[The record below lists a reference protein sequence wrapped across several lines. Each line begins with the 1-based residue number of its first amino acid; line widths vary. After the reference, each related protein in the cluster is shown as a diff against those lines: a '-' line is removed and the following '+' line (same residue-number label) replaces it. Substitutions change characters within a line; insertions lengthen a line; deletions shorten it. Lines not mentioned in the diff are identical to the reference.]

1 MKYYLYVSDT
11 KIDMM
16 YAQIPHDT
24 KKQTSV
30 EFGVDLKV
38 IKASRKT
45 EKEIEEN
52 RFTRLDAIV
61 DYLETS
67 GSIGSL
73 DEPKEYVRAVMPMKF
88 APWGHRGR
96 VTHLGSSSPVDPSG
110 AAFVCFGGRT
120 HNRIVV
126 LWGSWK
132 HILGNNSQDAT
143 GQFSVSTSLATLA
156 MWDYLDNLDRWN
168 EGETTEEETYLAELR
183 KRADLWRA
191 MNTSAFKGSAKMN
204 ERSKLAWALALMV
217 TSELKGPQ
225 QDMEFLA
232 KQIHGPE
239 RDTRC
244 LLGTPLYVAIA
255 DWAESDGHRCKGS

>member
-1 MKYYLYVSDT
+1 MRYYLYVSDT

-24 KKQTSV
+24 RHQTSV
-30 EFGVDLKV
+30 EFGVDLKL

-61 DYLETS
+61 DYLEMS

-88 APWGHRGR
+88 APWGHRGN
-96 VTHLGSSSPVDPSG
+96 VKHHGFGSPANLDES
-110 AAFVCFGGRT
+110 AFVCFAGRT
-120 HNRIVV
+120 DDRIVV

-132 HILGNNSQDAT
+132 HILGNNLQDAN
-143 GQFSVSTSLATLA
+143 GQFNFSTSLATLA
-156 MWDYLDNLDRWN
+156 MWDYLDKFDRN
-168 EGETTEEETYLAELR
+168 EGETTEEQKYFEALR
-183 KRADLWRA
+183 RRADHWRA
-191 MNTSAFKGSAKMN
+191 RNVNAFQVYTKIN
-204 ERSKLAWALALMV
+204 ERSKQASALARLV
-217 TSELKGPQ
+217 TCDLNGPQ

-232 KQIHGPE
+232 KQIQHGPE
-239 RDTRC
+239 TDTAC
-244 LLGTPLYVAIA
+244 FLGTPLYVAIT
-255 DWAESDGHRCKGS
+255 